1 MHAHAAQQ
9 LLLCKWLNVQL
20 PLQAHM
26 ELVWTAARDSAACRF
41 ALVRKHAELVAQE
54 EVLDS
59 IFEQHCQSAQLC
71 MVEEHLFP
79 SVLAFHGLDSET
91 DCKGTVT
98 WADWD
103 HPQGEGGVHPKSYT
117 PAEVTLAQLQRIR
130 DGPTGQCAGLS
141 DTAAGVQTD
150 FCSAAQLAAGPGAC
164 SMNGTS
170 HPSVEGC
177 HLLARKFLQDTV
189 EGLHNVKSCL
199 LSLT

>member
-1 MHAHAAQQ
+1 
-9 LLLCKWLNVQL
+9 
-20 PLQAHM
+20 M
-26 ELVWTAARDSAACRF
+26 EPTLTAARKFAACRF

-117 PAEVTLAQLQRIR
+117 QAEVTWAQLQRIR
-130 DGPTGQCAGLS
+130 DGPAGQCTGLS
-141 DTAAGVQTD
+141 DAAAGVQAT

-164 SMNGTS
+164 HMNGTLQ
-170 HPSVEGC
+170 PTPEDC
-177 HLLARKFLQDTV
+177 PLLARKFMQDTV
-189 EGLHNVKSCL
+189 EGLHNVKSGL

>member
-1 MHAHAAQQ
+1 M
-9 LLLCKWLNVQL
+9 
-20 PLQAHM
+20 
-26 ELVWTAARDSAACRF
+26 
-41 ALVRKHAELVAQE
+41 RKHAELVARE

-130 DGPTGQCAGLS
+130 DGPGGQCAGLS
-141 DTAAGVQTD
+141 DTAAGVQAH
-150 FCSAAQLAAGPGAC
+150 FCSAAQLAAGSSAC
-164 SMNGTS
+164 HMNGTS
-170 HPSVEGC
+170 PSTLEDC
-177 HLLARKFLQDTV
+177 PLLARKFLQDTV
-189 EGLHNVKSCL
+189 VGLHSVKTGL
-199 LSLT
+199 LRLT